1 MSDEH
6 AKGNDATTIIEGG
19 GYLYIGTKIQEG
31 IP

>member
-6 AKGNDATTIIEGG
+6 AKGKDATTIIE